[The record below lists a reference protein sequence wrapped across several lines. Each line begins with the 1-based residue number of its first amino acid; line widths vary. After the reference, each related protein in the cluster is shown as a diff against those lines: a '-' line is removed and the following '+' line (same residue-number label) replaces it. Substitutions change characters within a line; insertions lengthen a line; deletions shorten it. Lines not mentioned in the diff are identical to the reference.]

1 MYRALLKLH
10 IHLKNRVLD
19 LSYAYGFFVADH
31 SLYIILIC
39 FGIFLLSLFQITTNV
54 PPPGST
60 LEIFAESSR
69 SFRPVRARLE
79 LNTSDQLHDK
89 QPDKPLW
96 YSGYPLAYVQ
106 HIVVRCS
113 ILTSRSSCFLRARDI
128 RDRLFSDPQF
138 DINCLR
144 VGEPINVQQMIP
156 YLPSFGCLILSPLNL
171 WSNDISNIKNNEHEI
186 LESISSLSKRYV
198 DIIFGIPQKYFSS
211 NKPLTYAITLMLNN
225 ASNEYRQDLKKR
237 LFALDESKQQ
247 QQQQQ
252 QDDII
257 HIYFSR
263 KSLLYYLPLILIYI
277 VVFLY
282 IYYSVSQFE
291 CVKSKWGLALAATV
305 QIVVSLLISLALSS
319 LFHMTP
325 RLDGGEV
332 FPYLVIFIGLENLV
346 VLTRAVTS
354 SQAQKQYDDIR
365 ERVAH
370 ALRAESW
377 TISKHLVYELI
388 IVMIGF
394 ITYVPTVREFCQLAL
409 IGILIDFFMQ
419 INFWLAVLSID
430 IRRFTVGVGKKKNRN
445 LEQEKKELKVSL
457 PMKMPYLINKRQQ
470 QQQQQSQW
478 ARYRVLQRGSMF
490 IVLIWVI
497 LIFYKSCLIVD
508 LLHKNVQINREQIKD
523 FVPEKML
530 NEHYGSSFANQYD
543 SHHNVDDQIMNNIS
557 LSNYEWQTL
566 LSYDHWST
574 LFSFYNISYDNR
586 YLTIMPSIYLPI
598 ISSEDQKLDMTTKAS
613 YYKTSHRPLIDATIT
628 STTNLLIDRRFST
641 ALWELLF
648 IVLFGLTL
656 FTIVYFWF
664 FSSSFSLNS
673 NHNRILSYIKSD
685 YSIVPTILIPS
696 SSTLLIESIC
706 IHESGTVVSV
716 AYSDGSICMWNPQTG
731 DIIFTQQRY
740 SIISNEKVINHVWC
754 SLMID
759 EYRCL
764 FGCSNGQIEIYP
776 YNSLSKNLILCH
788 NDLGGITH
796 LIRASSILI
805 ISTTRRGY
813 LIAFEYINGLIKQIY
828 IKRLHQ
834 WPIRVCRIDFNS
846 SLLFTGSD
854 DHSIKII
861 NVLNGSCLH
870 TLQKHQSPINCLAL
884 DPYHPTTLVSGC
896 FNGTL
901 CIWKGNDL
909 IQTNI
914 NAHPSSIII
923 DLNFCGHSSNI
934 ISLGTDKRLCI
945 WTYLN
950 LQLIYELNDITS
962 NCFTIHRTNYLFYT
976 KLNSL
981 FIYDIFNQRKIS
993 TKQFIIPFLNDINRD
1008 ENEMN
1013 IEKLIYSSQTE
1024 TLILQN
1030 SDIIYAMYLPQR
1042 VFFVVIGMTNPES
1055 HYPLVHWP
1063 ANSTSNLTGI
1073 YNKNQDDCQI
1083 FHRPTTSNLLTYLQ
1097 QKDQAIT
1104 PHLTDNHLK
1113 SSNVAVTGI
1122 SSSSS
1127 CSSYPKQISSSSP
1140 IPFQPYLTTPYQ
1152 IQNTPPYSS
1161 SMSNSTNITQI
1172 STPRKRKQPMNDTSS
1187 FLTPSIPAKRSTPLT
1202 MFFPKVTPFD
1212 GSVVMFLNNSKITQ
1226 TDPSFS
1232 MFTSSHHHHHHHLD
1246 IEQQKLTAEIDEL
1259 RRTKLD
1265 TQREYES
1272 TVETVKRCLVMTR
1285 SLLIEKSQL
1294 EKKEAREKSME
1305 NRLRLGQFVT
1315 QRQGTSFVEQW
1326 VDGYDFLDKQRAQ
1339 EQLARAKENLDRERK
1354 NLTKKKSFLQQQ
1366 HQLMMATIADETI
1379 TLNSS
1384 SNSQDFINPVFVPPT
1399 KSSKRT
1405 NKTPTTKTLTSQQKL
1420 QPNASSSFI
1429 GHQQIQA
1436 FSDNSND
1443 GHYLYSSDN
1452 NTPIDSGNSSS
1463 SSSSLISNSS
1473 SSIMTLQDWYE
1484 YDEVLRLRQLT
1495 LKREECD
1502 LAQDLEKLDRE
1513 RNVHIRELKRLYNED
1528 HSRFNKNNILN
1539 ERYLLLTL
1547 IGKGGFSEVHRAFDL
1562 REQRYVAC
1570 KIHQLNKEWKD
1581 EKKVNYI
1588 KHAVRE
1594 YNIHKHL
1601 ENKRIVK
1608 LFDVFEIDTNSF
1620 CTVLEYCDGNDLD
1633 FFLKQNKTIPEKE
1646 ARSIIMQTINALKYL
1661 NSEIKPP
1668 VIHYDLKPGN
1678 VLLGRGNNS
1687 GEIKITDFGLSKQMH
1702 EDKFDADDG
1711 MDLTSQGAGTYWYLP
1726 PEVFVQGPNPPKISS
1741 KVDVWSVGCIFYQCL
1756 YGRKPYGHNLSQA
1769 AILENQTI
1777 LNAKEIQFP
1786 NRPQVSNEAK
1796 SFIRRCLTY
1805 QVRDRPDVL
1814 QLSEDE
1820 YLKSYPKRTTATTSS
1835 PLFCPK

>member
-31 SLYIILIC
+31 SLYVILIC
-39 FGIFLLSLFQITTNV
+39 FGVFLLSLFQITTNV

-60 LEIFAESSR
+60 LEIFAESSK

-106 HIVVRCS
+106 HIVIRCS
-113 ILTSRSSCFLRARDI
+113 ALTSRSSCLLRARDI

-138 DINCLR
+138 DANCLR
-144 VGEPINVQQMIP
+144 VGEPINTQQMAS
-156 YLPSFGCLILSPLNL
+156 YLPSFGCLFLSPLNL
-171 WSNDISNIKNNEHEI
+171 WSNDLSNIISNEREI
-186 LESISSLSKRYV
+186 LESIPTLSKRYA
-198 DIIFGIPQKYFSS
+198 DIIFGIPQEYFSS
-211 NKPLTYAITLMLNN
+211 HKPLTYAITLLLNN

-237 LFALDESKQQ
+237 LFALDEQQ
-247 QQQQQ
+247 K
-252 QDDII
+252 DDII

-263 KSLLYYLPLILIYI
+263 KSLLYYLPLVLIYV

-377 TISKHLVYELI
+377 TISKHLVYELV

-445 LEQEKKELKVSL
+445 LEQEKKEIKVSL
-457 PMKMPYLINKRQQ
+457 PMRMPYLTNRRQ

-490 IVLIWVI
+490 LVLVWVI

-530 NEHYGSSFANQYD
+530 NEHYGSSISNQYD
-543 SHHNVDDQIMNNIS
+543 SNIHVEDQMMNNVS
-557 LSNYEWQTL
+557 LPNYEWQTL

-586 YLTIMPSIYLPI
+586 YLSIMPSIYLPVV
-598 ISSEDQKLDMTTKAS
+598 SSEDQPFNVKTKAPD
-613 YYKTSHRPLIDATIT
+613 YNAQHRPLIDATIT
-628 STTNLLIDRRFST
+628 STSSSLIDRRFST

-656 FTIVYFWF
+656 FSIVYFCF
-664 FSSSFSLNS
+664 FSSSFTLNS
-673 NHNRILSYIKSD
+673 SHNRSLSYIKSD
-685 YSIVPTILIPS
+685 YSIVPTILIPP
-696 SSTLLIESIC
+696 SSTLLIESMYV
-706 IHESGTVVSV
+706 HESGTVVSV
-716 AYSDGSICMWNPQTG
+716 AYSNGSICMWNPQTG
-731 DIIFTQQRY
+731 GIILTQQRY
-740 SIISNEKVINHVWC
+740 SIASSEKIISHVWC

-759 EYRCL
+759 EHRCL

-776 YNSLSKNLILCH
+776 NNSTAKNLILSGCD
-788 NDLGGITH
+788 DLGGITH
-796 LIRASSILI
+796 LIRASSTLI
-805 ISTTRRGY
+805 ISITRRGY
-813 LIAFEYINGLIKQIY
+813 VILFEYLNGLIKQIY
-828 IKRLHQ
+828 IKRIHQ
-834 WPIRVCRIDFNS
+834 WPIRVCQMDFNS
-846 SLLFTGSD
+846 PIIFTGSD
-854 DHSIKII
+854 DHSIKVT
-861 NVLNGSCLH
+861 NVSNGSCLH

-884 DPYHPTTLVSGC
+884 DPYPCYFKSLSILEGRHGYDD
-896 FNGTL
+896 
-901 CIWKGNDL
+901 GNH
-909 IQTNI
+909 Q
-914 NAHPSSIII
+914 
-923 DLNFCGHSSNI
+923 
-934 ISLGTDKRLCI
+934 SL
-945 WTYLN
+945 
-950 LQLIYELNDITS
+950 
-962 NCFTIHRTNYLFYT
+962 
-976 KLNSL
+976 SL
-981 FIYDIFNQRKIS
+981 
-993 TKQFIIPFLNDINRD
+993 L
-1008 ENEMN
+1008 
-1013 IEKLIYSSQTE
+1013 
-1024 TLILQN
+1024 
-1030 SDIIYAMYLPQR
+1030 
-1042 VFFVVIGMTNPES
+1042 
-1055 HYPLVHWP
+1055 
-1063 ANSTSNLTGI
+1063 
-1073 YNKNQDDCQI
+1073 I
-1083 FHRPTTSNLLTYLQ
+1083 FHPPAATNLLTYFQ
-1097 QKDQAIT
+1097 QKNQAFT
-1104 PHLTDNHLK
+1104 PYSTDNHLK
-1113 SSNVAVTGI
+1113 LSNVAVAGI

-1127 CSSYPKQISSSSP
+1127 CSSYPKQVSSSSP
-1140 IPFQPYLTTPYQ
+1140 IPFQPYLITPYHT
-1152 IQNTPPYSS
+1152 QNTPPYSS
-1161 SMSNSTNITQI
+1161 SMSNSTNLTQI
-1172 STPRKRKQPMNDTSS
+1172 STPRKRKQPMNDSSS
-1187 FLTPSIPAKRSTPLT
+1187 FLTPSIPTKRSNPLT

-1212 GSVVMFLNNSKITQ
+1212 GSVVMFLNNSKMTQ

-1232 MFTSSHHHHHHHLD
+1232 IYTSSQHLD
-1246 IEQQKLTAEIDEL
+1246 IEQQKITAEIDEL

-1265 TQREYES
+1265 TQRQYES
-1272 TVETVKRCLVMTR
+1272 TVETIKRCLVMTR
-1285 SLLIEKSQL
+1285 ALLIEKSQL

-1326 VDGYDFLDKQRAQ
+1326 VDGFDFLDKQRAQ

-1354 NLTKKKSFLQQQ
+1354 NLTKKKTFLQQQ
-1366 HQLMMATIADETI
+1366 IMIATTVDETT
-1379 TLNSS
+1379 TLHSY
-1384 SNSQDFINPVFVPPT
+1384 SNSIDFNNPVFVPPT
-1399 KSSKRT
+1399 KSKRT
-1405 NKTPTTKTLTSQQKL
+1405 NKASAIKTLTSQQKS
-1420 QPNASSSFI
+1420 QPISSSSLAVTFNNNPLMASPSFI
-1429 GHQQIQA
+1429 GHQQIQT

-1443 GHYLYSSDN
+1443 GHYLYSGDN
-1452 NTPIDSGNSSS
+1452 NPPIDSGNSSS

-1473 SSIMTLQDWYE
+1473 SPIMTLQDWYE

-1528 HSRFNKNNILN
+1528 HSRFNKNNILH

-1601 ENKRIVK
+1601 EHKRIVK

-1702 EDKFDADDG
+1702 EDAFDADDG

-1741 KVDVWSVGCIFYQCL
+1741 KVDVWSIGCIFYQCL

-1820 YLKSYPKRTTATTSS
+1820 YLKSNPKRTTATTSS
-1835 PLFCPK
+1835 QLFCPK